1 MNCHTRRI
9 FCNFFFSSSFHDIF
23 NASVIFLYFF
33 SLSELTVDQILK
45 IKFHRNKEHRT
56 DFTFFTKLQKLNS
69 TRTFTHESD
78 LFSRRDL
85 QKRGEEKIHRFFI
98 LAKITKNLTTSGR
111 GRVPG
116 PAGTGRSVRYEGRA
130 GGSSS
135 LLVLM
140 KIHGISLTQLVF
152 RVREPVVVHRPWF
165 AARFNL
171 QTKRE
176 GTVCVA
182 SIRWL
187 CWSAASSPMSVPTTA
202 KCACFFVYSY
212 PRILVHGLILPGRR
226 FVSHIFIP
234 NISLSS
240 FRFFFLFFFFPF
252 FLLLLLLFSLRGR
265 RDRVFIISECSGE
278 ACNFT
283 EFYRSNFISCVRGP
297 RIRVAKS
304 GLEHG

>member
-1 MNCHTRRI
+1 MEISEKGKTL
-9 FCNFFFSSSFHDIF
+9 
-23 NASVIFLYFF
+23 A
-33 SLSELTVDQILK
+33 SLSFENCKNK
-45 IKFHRNKEHRT
+45 IWQ
-56 DFTFFTKLQKLNS
+56 LPGGQS
-69 TRTFTHESD
+69 
-78 LFSRRDL
+78 
-85 QKRGEEKIHRFFI
+85 
-98 LAKITKNLTTSGR
+98 SGTPR
-111 GRVPG
+111 S
-116 PAGTGRSVRYEGRA
+116 GRSVRYEGWA

-202 KCACFFVYSY
+202 KCACLFVYSY

-240 FRFFFLFFFFPF
+240 FRFFFLFFFFSF
-252 FLLLLLLFSLRGR
+252 FLLLFSLWGR
-265 RDRVFIISECSGE
+265 RDRVFIISECGGE

-283 EFYRSNFISCVRGP
+283 EFYRSNFISWIRGP
-297 RIRVAKS
+297 ES
-304 GLEHG
+304 GFRDPRSNTVEIIAILRRMISCLFVLTGSNGK